1 MHPLLRL
8 VVVRVLALAPMLL
21 ALSIASFALV
31 HVIPGDPALVMMGG
45 EGTTQGVEELRRQLG
60 LDRPLHIRYLE
71 WLGKIVRGDLGESL
85 YNKTRVSEE
94 LLWRMPTTLALVTLA
109 LLFSIG
115 IGVPAGL
122 LSASFRNSWIDHVA
136 RLLTLVS
143 LSLPSFWLGLMLIIL
158 FSLWLDLLPIVGYEP
173 ITRGLWRA
181 IPFLIL
187 PSLSLGTYLA
197 ALLTRL
203 TRSSML
209 EVLNQDYVRTARAK
223 GLGNRVVLMRH
234 ALRNALIP
242 IVTVIGI
249 NVGILLGGSAVIE
262 TVFVLPGVGPARR
275 ALALQPRPP
284 GHPGTHPLRRG
295 HLRAREP
302 AGRRHLHVPGPAA
315 PAELTPVTVPDDLAP
330 VDRDDRRRPPGRR
343 DRCSRRAAGGRGD
356 RRRRA
361 SGAPPGRGAGARTPS
376 HAVAVGTGGPVD
388 APEPAV
394 RGRRRHRARAGDDG
408 APGPPLAPPE
418 PGSHER
424 AEAVLAA
431 GRGLLVRD
439 GSSGA

>member
-1 MHPLLRL
+1 MHPLLKL
-8 VVVRVLALAPMLL
+8 IVVRVLALAPMLL
-21 ALSIASFALV
+21 ALSMASFALV

-45 EGTTQGVEELRRQLG
+45 EGTTQAVEELRRQLG
-60 LDRPLHIRYLE
+60 LDRPLHVRYLE
-71 WLGKIVRGDLGESL
+71 WLGQIARGNLGESL

-94 LLWRMPTTLALVTLA
+94 LLWRMPTTLSLVTLA
-109 LLFSIG
+109 LLFSIC

-122 LSASFRNSWIDHVA
+122 LSAAFRNSWIDHAA

-158 FSLWLDLLPIVGYEP
+158 FSLWLNLLPIVGYEP
-173 ITRGLWRA
+173 ITRGFWKA

-223 GLGNRVVLMRH
+223 GLRDRVVLMRH

-262 TVFVLPGVGPARR
+262 TVFVLPGVGQLVVRSLYNR
-275 ALALQPRPP
+275 DL
-284 GHPGTHPLRRG
+284 
-295 HLRAREP
+295 
-302 AGRRHLHVPGPAA
+302 
-315 PAELTPVTVPDDLAP
+315 PVIQGLILY
-330 VDRDDRRRPPGRR
+330 
-343 DRCSRRAAGGRGD
+343 
-356 RRRRA
+356 
-361 SGAPPGRGAGARTPS
+361 
-376 HAVAVGTGGPVD
+376 VAVIY
-388 APEPAV
+388 
-394 RGRRRHRARAGDDG
+394 
-408 APGPPLAPPE
+408 
-418 PGSHER
+418 
-424 AEAVLAA
+424 VLVN
-431 GRGLLVRD
+431 LLVDVIYTYLDPRLRP
-439 GSSGA
+439 S

>member
-8 VVVRVLALAPMLL
+8 VVMRVLALAPMLL

-45 EGTTQGVEELRRQLG
+45 EGTTQAVEELRRQLG
-60 LDRPLHIRYLE
+60 LDRPLHVRYLE

-85 YNKTRVSEE
+85 YNRTRVSEE
-94 LLWRMPTTLALVTLA
+94 LLWRMPTTLALVALA

-122 LSASFRNSWIDHVA
+122 LSASFRNSWIDHAA

-173 ITRGLWRA
+173 ITRGFWRA

-187 PSLSLGTYLA
+187 PSLALGTYLA

-223 GLGNRVVLMRH
+223 GLGSRMVLMRH

-262 TVFVLPGVGPARR
+262 TVFVLPGVGQLVVRSLYNR
-275 ALALQPRPP
+275 DL
-284 GHPGTHPLRRG
+284 
-295 HLRAREP
+295 
-302 AGRRHLHVPGPAA
+302 
-315 PAELTPVTVPDDLAP
+315 PVIQGLILY
-330 VDRDDRRRPPGRR
+330 
-343 DRCSRRAAGGRGD
+343 
-356 RRRRA
+356 
-361 SGAPPGRGAGARTPS
+361 
-376 HAVAVGTGGPVD
+376 VAVIY
-388 APEPAV
+388 
-394 RGRRRHRARAGDDG
+394 
-408 APGPPLAPPE
+408 
-418 PGSHER
+418 
-424 AEAVLAA
+424 VLVN
-431 GRGLLVRD
+431 LLVDVIYTYLDPRLRP
-439 GSSGA
+439 S

>member
-45 EGTTQGVEELRRQLG
+45 EGTTQAVEELRRQLG
-60 LDRPLHIRYLE
+60 LDRPLHVRYLE
-71 WLGKIVRGDLGESL
+71 WLGKIARGDLGESL

-122 LSASFRNSWIDHVA
+122 LSASFRNSWIDHAA

-173 ITRGLWRA
+173 ITQGFWRA

-187 PSLSLGTYLA
+187 PSLALGTYLA

-223 GLGNRVVLMRH
+223 GLGSRMVLMRH

-262 TVFVLPGVGPARR
+262 TVFVLPGVGQLVVRSLYNR
-275 ALALQPRPP
+275 DL
-284 GHPGTHPLRRG
+284 
-295 HLRAREP
+295 
-302 AGRRHLHVPGPAA
+302 
-315 PAELTPVTVPDDLAP
+315 PVIQGLILY
-330 VDRDDRRRPPGRR
+330 
-343 DRCSRRAAGGRGD
+343 
-356 RRRRA
+356 
-361 SGAPPGRGAGARTPS
+361 
-376 HAVAVGTGGPVD
+376 VAVIY
-388 APEPAV
+388 
-394 RGRRRHRARAGDDG
+394 
-408 APGPPLAPPE
+408 
-418 PGSHER
+418 
-424 AEAVLAA
+424 VLVN
-431 GRGLLVRD
+431 LLVDVIYTYLDPRLRP
-439 GSSGA
+439 S